1 MLIKAKAIK
10 ELVKAKGKQIS
21 KEAIFLL
28 DNEVNEM
35 FEGVIANSP
44 EHRIKTI

>member
-1 MLIKAKAIK
+1 MLIKAKTIK

-28 DNEVNEM
+28 DKKVNEII
-35 FEGVIANSP
+35 EGVIANNP
-44 EHRIKTI
+44 EKRIKTI